1 MKTTFKNG
9 KTVFE
14 ISENLSITL
23 GDEADLSYRSHING
37 MQTTEPNNWMACK
50 ATGSD
55 GKSYTAWYYV
65 EDTNM
70 DLDNIDCDDP
80 DDIEDEYGN
89 IIYDKDAE

>member
-37 MQTTEPNNWMACK
+37 MQASEPDNWVACK

-55 GKSYTAWYYV
+55 DKDYTAWYYV

-70 DLDNIDCDDP
+70 ELDNIDYDNP
-80 DDIEDEYGN
+80 DDIEDENGN
-89 IIYDKDAE
+89 IIYDKRA